1 MANGDKPTP
10 GVVDWLGVAP
20 ALEEQAR
27 QERIAELQRRVEEMR
42 NALSGTGAGAWER
55 GLLSPPGSFEALP
68 PNVPRIPPPGTV
80 PTTPAA
86 PIDFSSIFANMGGG
100 DGGGYTPQFVDTR
113 FAESILPLTET
124 PEERAALQAILDDL
138 QARAEAGTTAVRT
151 GWEQVR
157 AVNSAA
163 ADKARQMAQEAG
175 PEAARLWI
183 DAANQALTLSSQAAQ
198 GLAQFGGMQSVNI
211 SPTGGVMNIAA
222 LMAAQAPRAQQLAE
236 RMGLISAEDIA
247 SQARTASMM
256 GEAYAGEIQRTSLI
270 QANNARMA
278 HNERVMSR
286 IASNQQAIAQMRFGA
301 SQTNAQI
308 ANSAAQFAA
317 RQAAA
322 GSANPRQRIREFVE
336 DVETFGTVKGGAA
349 LLAQL
354 YGLTPEAAQQIIDG
368 TKSGIIDWARQQGL
382 LEAQIAAA
390 RKAAG
395 G

>member
-1 MANGDKPTP
+1 
-10 GVVDWLGVAP
+10 
-20 ALEEQAR
+20 
-27 QERIAELQRRVEEMR
+27 
-42 NALSGTGAGAWER
+42 
-55 GLLSPPGSFEALP
+55 
-68 PNVPRIPPPGTV
+68 
-80 PTTPAA
+80 
-86 PIDFSSIFANMGGG
+86 
-100 DGGGYTPQFVDTR
+100 VDTR
-113 FAESILPLTET
+113 FAESVLPLTET

-317 RQAAA
+317 QQAAV

-336 DVETFGTVKGGAA
+336 DVETFGTVEGGAA

-390 RKAAG
+390 AKAARG
-395 G
+395 